1 MSMFDHPVK
10 VTGKYAFSF
19 TTFIWDHE
27 WDGWDYAY
35 FHDVNEEQGEKA
47 FRLLEQELGVR
58 GKTMEELFRLKYG
71 EKLNGETCGEDVY
84 DFCREH
90 GIEYGFKECQ
100 I

>member
-1 MSMFDHPVK
+1 MSMFDHTVT

-27 WDGWDYAY
+27 WDGNDYAY
-35 FHDVNEEQGEKA
+35 FHDVNEEQGYKAYQILEK
-47 FRLLEQELGVR
+47 ELGVS
-58 GKTMEELFRLKYG
+58 GKSMEELFRLKYG
-71 EKLNGETCGEDVY
+71 EKLTEESCGEEVY

-90 GIEYGFKECQ
+90 DIQYDFQHLQ

>member
-1 MSMFDHPVK
+1 MSMFDHTVT

-19 TTFIWDHE
+19 TTFVWDHE

-35 FHDVNEEQGEKA
+35 FHDVNEEEGEKA
-47 FRLLEQELGVR
+47 YHVLEQELGVQ
-58 GKTMEELFRLKYG
+58 GKTMEELFQLKYG
-71 EKLNGETCGEDVY
+71 EKLKEETCGEEVF

-90 GIEYGFKECQ
+90 GIEYAFQAIQ